1 MALSF
6 DSATIQP
13 VATPAAAAAPRQPIV
28 RPIGEREGASNHD
41 RRGDA
46 RNTGDRVN
54 VAFRSFL
61 AAATLAGVT
70 EAVSDTPRDVAVDE
84 AAPIREARI
93 PGAKKNPTIL
103 DAGEAEGLYRSAHAA
118 DAPAVE
124 AGQHSARAREF
135 HAAATHYAKSYFS
148 VEGTFARP
156 GESLELS
163 A

>member
-1 MALSF
+1 MAIKF
-6 DSATIQP
+6 DTATIQP
-13 VATPAAAAAPRQPIV
+13 VTTPAAAVASRQPIV
-28 RPIGEREGASNHD
+28 SPIGEREGASND

-46 RNTGDRVN
+46 RNTRDRVN

-61 AAATLAGVT
+61 AAATLAGLT
-70 EAVSDTPRDVAVDE
+70 DAVSDVRADTRVEETVPV
-84 AAPIREARI
+84 REARI
-93 PGAKKNPTIL
+93 PDAKKNLTIL
-103 DAGEAEGLYRSAHAA
+103 DADEAEGLYRSAHAA
-118 DAPAVE
+118 DVATDEAPR
-124 AGQHSARAREF
+124 STRAREF